1 MEHSFD
7 THLIHTFDSFC
18 KKVIRNEARNIKK
31 QYARLRERQVSL
43 TELPDSV
50 ITTFQVNDTSI
61 DNSEV
66 FLMLGMELLVSNLTL
81 ADAIHKLNEVKR
93 KIVLLYYFAGFNDRE
108 IDEAMGMSNS
118 EDEILHFIRTMDS
131 RAKQIFLAARSAK
144 AMLATMPGQLDIF
157 GKEGKP

>member
-50 ITTFQVNDTSI
+50 ITTF
-61 DNSEV
+61 
-66 FLMLGMELLVSNLTL
+66 
-81 ADAIHKLNEVKR
+81 
-93 KIVLLYYFAGFNDRE
+93 
-108 IDEAMGMSNS
+108 
-118 EDEILHFIRTMDS
+118 
-131 RAKQIFLAARSAK
+131 
-144 AMLATMPGQLDIF
+144 
-157 GKEGKP
+157 

>member
-50 ITTFQVNDTSI
+50 ITTFQVNDASI
-61 DNSEV
+61 HNSEV

-108 IDEAMGMSNS
+108 IGEAMGMSVGGVWYQ
-118 EDEILHFIRTMDS
+118 R
-131 RAKQIFLAARSAK
+131 KK
-144 AMLATMPGQLDIF
+144 AENEL
-157 GKEGKP
+157 KERLEREGYA

>member
-108 IDEAMGMSNS
+108 IDEDMGMSVGGVWYQ
-118 EDEILHFIRTMDS
+118 R
-131 RAKQIFLAARSAK
+131 KK
-144 AMLATMPGQLDIF
+144 AENELKVRLEH
-157 GKEGKP
+157 EGYA